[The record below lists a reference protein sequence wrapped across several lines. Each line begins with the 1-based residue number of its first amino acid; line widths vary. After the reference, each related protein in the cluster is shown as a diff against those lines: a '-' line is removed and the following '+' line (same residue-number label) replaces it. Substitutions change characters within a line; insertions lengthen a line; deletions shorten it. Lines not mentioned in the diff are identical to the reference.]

1 MDGRNEYSY
10 LRQSKRKRDCKNN
23 TEEHFD
29 WRTPQMV
36 EYLGLHE
43 CIDLNAIETI
53 EKRDLSMISN

>member
-1 MDGRNEYSY
+1 MNIHICANLNEKETAKTA
-10 LRQSKRKRDCKNN
+10 L

-43 CIDLNAIETI
+43 CIDLNAIET
-53 EKRDLSMISN
+53 RNSSLISN

>member
-1 MDGRNEYSY
+1 MNIHICTRCANLNEKETAKTA
-10 LRQSKRKRDCKNN
+10 L